1 MKLFGGP
8 GGKRPS
14 GGVNRAGAGS
24 EPAEGSPGIMSGR
37 DARKRRALAA
47 ASAVMA
53 LAFCG
58 LILHRAFLKPPEPAP
73 PRAST
78 TASAGEGGFSGAA
91 ASAAPGSAGPA
102 SGATPSPASGRREG
116 MYTFLLAGFDQGQGN
131 TDTLMI
137 GRLDSKN
144 HKLNIVSIPRD
155 TCANVYY
162 GYVSTKKI
170 NAVYT
175 LGGGIDALMEAVSD
189 MAGFNIDSY
198 MVVNIKAFTALVDA
212 LGGVDFDIPYDMDY
226 DDPTQNLHIHFPK
239 GRRHLTG
246 AEAVKVV
253 RWRQNNNGAN
263 YGDIERINIQ
273 HAFLKTVARQCLSLS
288 NLVTKL
294 DDYIGIFKSYVK
306 TDLTLKNLA
315 WYGGE
320 LLKLA
325 EEDISFDTLPSNYYD
340 SIRGFSYGTIYVDEW
355 VKMVNE
361 KLNPNYEAVRAED
374 MDIITRDAEGKLYAT
389 GGEIAG
395 GYSSFLDY
403 DEYIAGLKKSG
414 AEAGQ
419 SAGGAAEARE
429 PPEESPA
436 PETAPGASEGAP
448 EAPSDGAARAESEA
462 PAETPGLFYSGGE
475 TEAGAAA
482 EEGAAG

>member
-1 MKLFGGP
+1 VL
-8 GGKRPS
+8 
-14 GGVNRAGAGS
+14 
-24 EPAEGSPGIMSGR
+24 
-37 DARKRRALAA
+37 
-47 ASAVMA
+47 A

-58 LILHRAFLKPPEPAP
+58 LILHKALFKPPEPAP
-73 PRAST
+73 PRSSP
-78 TASAGEGGFSGAA
+78 SAAGGEGGFSGLGASASSESGGAQA
-91 ASAAPGSAGPA
+91 ASGV
-102 SGATPSPASGRREG
+102 TPKPASGRREG
-116 MYTFLLAGFDQGQGN
+116 LYTFLLVGFDQGQGN
-131 TDTLMI
+131 TDTIMI

-175 LGGGIDALMEAVSD
+175 LGGGIDALMEAVSN

-198 MVVNIKAFTALVDA
+198 MVVNLKAFTALVDA
-212 LGGVDFDIPYDMDY
+212 LGGVDFDIPYDMGY

-239 GRRHLTG
+239 GLRHLTG
-246 AEAVKVV
+246 AEAAKVV

-294 DDYIGIFKSYVK
+294 DDYIEIFRTYVK
-306 TDLTLKNLA
+306 TDLTAGNLA

-320 LLKLA
+320 LLKLS
-325 EEDISFDTLPSNYYD
+325 EEDICFDTLPSNYCD

-355 VKMVNE
+355 VEMVNE
-361 KLNPNYEAVRAED
+361 KLNPNYEAVTAGNREKLTRAAAGRL
-374 MDIITRDAEGKLYAT
+374 TAT

-395 GYSSFLDY
+395 GYASFLDY
-403 DEYIAGLKKSG
+403 DEYLAGLTKPE
-414 AEAGQ
+414 AEAGAA
-419 SAGGAAEARE
+419 SGGAA
-429 PPEESPA
+429 PQSSPEESAA
-436 PETAPGASEGAP
+436 PETAPGGGAAGEP
-448 EAPSDGAARAESEA
+448 EAASDGAARDLGEA
-462 PAETPGLFYSGGE
+462 PSEEPGLFYSGTE
-475 TEAGAAA
+475 AEAGAP
-482 EEGAAG
+482 AGEDAPG